1 MKAAFSRRYGPAGTV
16 TIADLPTPVAGPGEV
31 LVEVHASSVTTADWR
46 LRASA
51 FPGGLWLPGRLV
63 AGISRPRHPVLG
75 SDFSGRVA
83 ALGSGTTGFAV
94 GDMVFG
100 YAGRGA
106 HAEVLAMPATGAI
119 APRPAGLSHR
129 EAAALPW
136 GALAALAFLR
146 DVLRLRAEQRILIVG
161 ASGGVGAYAVQIAR
175 HMGAEVTGVASGANR
190 ELVLS
195 LGASRFLDYRE
206 DGVTEGAGR
215 YDAILDTVGA
225 LTFREARK
233 SLTHKGVFAP
243 LNYSV
248 GDVFRALRSGM
259 GSGPRMRIAISG
271 DSRTDLDEI
280 ARMVETGALRP
291 VIDRV
296 YGLDDIAAAH
306 AHVEGRHRRGA
317 VVLGIRPEAVPAV
330 AAA

>member
-1 MKAAFSRRYGPAGTV
+1 MKAALATRYGPAGVV
-16 TIADLPTPVAGPGEV
+16 TIAEIPTPEAGPGEV

-63 AGISRPRHPVLG
+63 AGLLRPRHPVLG

-83 ALGSGTTGFAV
+83 ALGAGATGFAV
-94 GDMVFG
+94 GDAVFG
-100 YAGRGA
+100 YAGHGA
-106 HAEVLAMPATGAI
+106 HAEVLAMRATGAI
-119 APRPAGLSHR
+119 AQRPAGLSHR

-136 GALAALAFLR
+136 GALAALGFLR
-146 DVLRLRAEQRILIVG
+146 DVLKLRAGQRILIVG

-190 ELVLS
+190 DLVVS
-195 LGASRFLDYRE
+195 LGADRFRDYR
-206 DGVTEGAGR
+206 TESILDNADR
-215 YDAILDTVGA
+215 YDAIFDTVGA

-233 SLTHKGVFAP
+233 SLTDKGIFAP

-259 GSGPRMRIAISG
+259 GSGPTMRIAVSG
-271 DSRTDLDEI
+271 DRPTDLDEI
-280 ARMVETGALRP
+280 GRMVETGALRP
-291 VIDRV
+291 VVDRV

-306 AHVEGRHRRGA
+306 AHVESRHRRGA
-317 VVLGIRPEAVPAV
+317 VVLGIRPEAVPA
-330 AAA
+330 AAAA

>member
-1 MKAAFSRRYGPAGTV
+1 MKAALARRYGPAETV
-16 TIADLPTPVAGPGEV
+16 TIADVPTPKAGPGQV

-63 AGISRPRHPVLG
+63 AGIFRPRHPVLG

-83 ALGSGTTGFAV
+83 ALGPGATGFAV
-94 GDMVFG
+94 GDAVFG
-100 YAGRGA
+100 YAGHGA

-119 APRPAGLSHR
+119 APRPAGLNHR

-136 GALAALAFLR
+136 GALAALGFLR
-146 DVLRLRAEQRILIVG
+146 DVVKLKGGQRILIVG

-175 HMGAEVTGVASGANR
+175 HMGADVTGVASGANR
-190 ELVLS
+190 DIVLS
-195 LGASRFLDYRE
+195 LGASRFLDYRT
-206 DGVTEGAGR
+206 DTVAGGADR
-215 YDAILDTVGA
+215 YDAIFDTVGA
-225 LTFREARK
+225 LTFKEARK
-233 SLTHKGVFAP
+233 SLTENGIFAP

-248 GDVFRALRSGM
+248 GDVFRALRSGL
-259 GSGPRMRIAISG
+259 GSGPTMRIAVSG
-271 DSRTDLDEI
+271 DSRADLDDI
-280 ARMVETGALRP
+280 ARMVEMGALRP

-296 YGLDDIAAAH
+296 YPLDDIAAAH

-317 VVLGIRPEAVPAV
+317 VVLGIRPEAVPA
-330 AAA
+330 AAAA

>member
-1 MKAAFSRRYGPAGTV
+1 MKAALTRRYGPAETV
-16 TIADLPTPVAGPGEV
+16 TIAVLPTPVAGLGEV

-63 AGISRPRHPVLG
+63 AGLFRPKHPVLG
-75 SDFSGRVA
+75 SDFSGHVA
-83 ALGSGTTGFAV
+83 ALGAGATGFAV
-94 GDMVFG
+94 GEAVFG
-100 YAGRGA
+100 CAGHGA
-106 HAEVLAMPATGAI
+106 HAEVLAMPANGAI

-136 GALAALAFLR
+136 GALAALGFLR
-146 DVLRLRAEQRILIVG
+146 DVLKLKPGQRILIVG

-175 HMGAEVTGVASGANR
+175 HMGAEVTGVAGGANR

-195 LGASRFLDYRE
+195 LGASRFLDYRT
-206 DGVTEGAGR
+206 DRVVGP

-233 SLTHKGVFAP
+233 SLTRNGVFAP

-248 GDVFRALRSGM
+248 GDVVRALRSGL
-259 GSGPRMRIAISG
+259 GSGPTMRIAMSG
-271 DSRTDLDEI
+271 ESRADLDEI
-280 ARMVETGALRP
+280 ARMVEMGALRP

-296 YGLDDIAAAH
+296 CGLDDIAAAH

-317 VVLGIRPEAVPAV
+317 VVLGIRPEAVPAD